1 MSDWIK
7 RKKTNVVNVGS
18 VKVGGGNPISIQSMT
33 NTETCDVNATINQI
47 NNLKSAGADIVRVS
61 VPSFDAASA
70 FKKIKQKVDIPLV
83 ADIHFDY
90 KIALEVAD
98 SADCLRIN
106 PGNIGKEAKIKE
118 VINAAKYN
126 NVPIRVGVNAGS
138 LEKDLQV
145 KYGEPNADALVES
158 ALRHVDILERHNF
171 DNFKMSL
178 KASNIEMT
186 VEAYRKISKLI
197 NQPLHLGITEAGS
210 FRSGTVKS
218 SIGVGMLLSEGIGD
232 TIRISLASDP
242 VDEVKIGWDILK
254 SLNIRSRGVKI
265 VACPSCS
272 RQNFNVIE
280 VVNELESRF
289 EKITENSNIKHKIIN
304 GESLIGGG
312 TLPNITLSS
321 PVMVLDVDKSE
332 NVLIKLISNEYP
344 IIPRV
349 VDGKIN
355 IDLRSVFEN
364 QDDEIAKFLNSL
376 YRACYTHKIRQSLNL
391 LYKSINLLK
400 RFLTFVV

>member
-7 RKKTNVVNVGS
+7 RNKTNVVNVGS

-289 EKITENSNIKHKIIN
+289 EDISEDIEVAVIGCYVNGP
-304 GESLIGGG
+304 GESKAADVGLTGASPKNLMYIDGE
-312 TLPNITLSS
+312 PNN
-321 PVMVLDVDKSE
+321 K
-332 NVLIKLISNEYP
+332 ISNENL
-344 IIPRV
+344 
-349 VDGKIN
+349 VDE
-355 IDLRSVFEN
+355 LEN
-364 QDDEIAKFLNSL
+364 KVREKIAKSKAEIIA
-376 YRACYTHKIRQSLNL
+376 RS
-391 LYKSINLLK
+391 
-400 RFLTFVV
+400 

>member
-7 RKKTNVVNVGS
+7 RKKTNLVNVGS

-210 FRSGTVKS
+210 FRAGTVKS

-289 EKITENSNIKHKIIN
+289 EDISEDIEVAIIGCYVN
-304 GESLIGGG
+304 GPGESKAADVGLTGASPKNLMYIDGE
-312 TLPNITLSS
+312 PNN
-321 PVMVLDVDKSE
+321 K
-332 NVLIKLISNEYP
+332 ISNDNL
-344 IIPRV
+344 
-349 VDGKIN
+349 VDELEKKV
-355 IDLRSVFEN
+355 REK
-364 QDDEIAKFLNSL
+364 IAKSKVEIIA
-376 YRACYTHKIRQSLNL
+376 RS
-391 LYKSINLLK
+391 
-400 RFLTFVV
+400 